1 MTNPSSVDVNRLSAM
16 VKAKRANRPLRVVAD
31 EIRGV
36 TASTLSRIERG
47 NAPDLESFMRLCQ
60 WLSVSADDFRSSV
73 PVEAGEPM
81 AMPDVIEANLRAD
94 KILPTDAVDALSQMI
109 RFAYKAASAGKLKE
123 KEG

>member
-16 VKAKRANRPLRVVAD
+16 VKAKRANRPLRAVAD
-31 EIRGV
+31 EIGGV

-60 WLSVSADDFRSSV
+60 WLGVSADDFRSEV
-73 PVEAGEPM
+73 PETVEPM
-81 AMPDVIEANLRAD
+81 TMPDVIEANLRAD

-109 RFAYKAASAGKLKE
+109 RFAYKAASEGKLKE